1 MVLLKE
7 LLPVRASLA
16 LRQRDLQAYL
26 PDQLLVEFRKVVFL
40 PVRAFLVLHQQDL
53 EAYLPDPLVGQAV
66 GLRW

>member
-1 MVLLKE
+1 MVLLRE
-7 LLPVRASLA
+7 LLPVKASLA

-26 PDQLLVEFRKVVFL
+26 PDQLLVVFL

-53 EAYLPDPLVGQAV
+53 QAYLPDPLVGQAV